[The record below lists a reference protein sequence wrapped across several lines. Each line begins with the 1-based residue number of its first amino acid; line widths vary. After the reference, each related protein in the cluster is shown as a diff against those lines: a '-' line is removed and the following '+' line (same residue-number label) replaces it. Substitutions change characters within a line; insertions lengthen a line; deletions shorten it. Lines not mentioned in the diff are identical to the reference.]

1 MRKMRI
7 RNDRRGFTL
16 VELVIIIVILG
27 LIGAVAIPK
36 YYNMVTKAKE
46 SAAKGALGGM
56 RSAISIFYAN
66 AALNDP
72 EGVPAWPTLAELQT
86 VGTVMAQSMPKN
98 PYQAVDAAPDSIVT
112 GVTKGTL
119 VGVRGGWAYLEATG
133 DIWLNTNTAGE
144 NDW

>member
-1 MRKMRI
+1 MHKMRI
-7 RNDRRGFTL
+7 RNDQRGFTL

-66 AALNDP
+66 EALNEP
-72 EGVPAWPTLAELQT
+72 EGVPAWPTLVELQT

-98 PYQAVDAAPDSIVT
+98 PYQADATADVIVA

-119 VGVRGGWAYLEATG
+119 VVGTAGWAYLAASG

>member
-1 MRKMRI
+1 VHKMRI
-7 RNDRRGFTL
+7 RNDQRGFTL

-46 SAAKGALGGM
+46 SAAKGALGGL
-56 RSAISIFYAN
+56 RSGISIFYAN
-66 AALNDP
+66 EALNEP
-72 EGVPAWPTLAELQT
+72 EGVPAWPTLAELET

-98 PYQAVDAAPDSIVT
+98 PYQLDANAPDSIVT
-112 GVTKGTL
+112 GVTKGTI
-119 VGVRGGWAYLEATG
+119 VGVRGGWAYLAATG
-133 DIWLNTNTAGE
+133 DIWPNTSTAGE

>member
-1 MRKMRI
+1 VHKMRI

-66 AALNDP
+66 EALNEP
-72 EGVPAWPTLAELQT
+72 EGVPAWPTLVELQT
-86 VGTVMAQSMPKN
+86 VGTVMAQSLPKN
-98 PYQAVDAAPDSIVT
+98 PYAADATAADIVAGLVKGDLVVDPA
-112 GVTKGTL
+112 
-119 VGVRGGWAYLEATG
+119 GWAYLAASG

-144 NDW
+144 KDW